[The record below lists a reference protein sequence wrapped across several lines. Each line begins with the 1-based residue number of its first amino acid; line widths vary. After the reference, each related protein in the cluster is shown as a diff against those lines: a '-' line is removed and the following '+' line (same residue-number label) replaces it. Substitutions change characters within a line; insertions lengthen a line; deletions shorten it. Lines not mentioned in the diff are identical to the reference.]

1 MYKLGLN
8 HHTLVQGMRVKMYK
22 MRSLA
27 LDHGKNTFVDLHLEF
42 EAGRA
47 FVIWDSLAVGEYE
60 LKARLEIDPGLLQKA
75 SGRSCDFF
83 YRGELVLPQP
93 ENN

>member
-1 MYKLGLN
+1 M
-8 HHTLVQGMRVKMYK
+8 HVKMYK

-42 EAGRA
+42 EGKRA
-47 FVIWDSLAVGEYE
+47 FVIWDSVALGEYE
-60 LKARLEIDPGLLQKA
+60 LKARLEIDPRLLEKA
-75 SGRSCDFF
+75 SGRGCDFL
-83 YRGELVLPQP
+83 YRGEVVLPRP

>member
-1 MYKLGLN
+1 
-8 HHTLVQGMRVKMYK
+8 MRVKLYK

-42 EAGRA
+42 DGERA
-47 FVIWDSLAVGEYE
+47 FVIWESVALGEYE
-60 LKARLEIDPGLLQKA
+60 LKARMEIDPGLLQDAA
-75 SGRSCDFF
+75 SPGCDFF
-83 YRGELVLPQP
+83 YRGELVLPRP